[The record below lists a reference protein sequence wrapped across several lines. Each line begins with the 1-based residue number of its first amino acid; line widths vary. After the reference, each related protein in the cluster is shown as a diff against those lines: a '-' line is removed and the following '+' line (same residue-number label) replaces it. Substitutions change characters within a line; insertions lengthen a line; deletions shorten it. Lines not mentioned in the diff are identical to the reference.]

1 MQVKTSKRFLKDVED
16 LSTSIQETI
25 YELVEFAELAEGIY
39 DLPNLKKM
47 KGYKNAY
54 RIRLGTYRI
63 GILQFDTNTIYFE
76 RCLHRKDIY
85 KYFPK

>member
-16 LSTSIQETI
+16 LSASIQEII

-54 RIRLGTYRI
+54 RIRL
-63 GILQFDTNTIYFE
+63 
-76 RCLHRKDIY
+76 
-85 KYFPK
+85 